1 MCIRDRYQVFETSD
15 IPAGSINILTTKTN
29 ELNETLSHHENVHG
43 IWAFSG
49 DAKVRSSI
57 IHGTV
62 FNLKRYWCPKNTNI
76 DWSNTS
82 EYFLNE
88 FLYEGSQVKN
98 ICCLLYTSPSPRDAT
113 LSRMPSSA

>member
-1 MCIRDRYQVFETSD
+1 MKPLTFQQVQL
-15 IPAGSINILTTKTN
+15 NILTTKTN
-29 ELNETLSHHENVHG
+29 ELNETLTQHENVHG

-62 FNLKRYWCPKNTNI
+62 FNLKEITGVQKIIILTGQIILKN
-76 DWSNTS
+76 
-82 EYFLNE
+82 FLNE

-98 ICCLLYTSPSPRDAT
+98 IWIPYGE
-113 LSRMPSSA
+113 